1 MCKVKKIMTH
11 IPKRIGNDET
21 RITLYDKL
29 HLKMIS
35 IMHDSL
41 YRLFVNPR
49 KLLKAAGLS
58 DGQRVLEIGF
68 GPGFFT
74 TPAAEIIGTGGHLYS
89 IDINPAA
96 VAGVR
101 RKVEQVGLKNVSV
114 LVADASKINLLD
126 SSVDMAFLFGVIRSL
141 KNLDSVLAEM
151 HRVLK
156 ENGTIAVQK
165 TSWSEKKLLASFKS
179 SGRFRYLGKDSRIYK
194 FEKSSLR
201 ES

>member
-1 MCKVKKIMTH
+1 MTH
-11 IPKRIGNDET
+11 IPKRTGNDET

-29 HLKMIS
+29 HLKIIS

-41 YRLFVNPR
+41 YRVFVNPR

-58 DGQRVLEIGF
+58 DGQRVLEVGF

-74 TPAAEIIGTGGHLYS
+74 IPAAEIIGTGGHLYS

-194 FEKSSLR
+194 FEKCILR